1 MNLTEQQ
8 SDFLTE
14 IINIGIG
21 RSANVLNKIVKNRVS
36 LRVPKIEL
44 INVANVNKHFNSE
57 SNTEMSMVSLGFKGE
72 LLGSVALMF
81 TSSNA
86 VKMVD
91 LLTDK
96 NYEELEMDQLRSS
109 TLNEV
114 GNIVLNSL
122 IGTLGNLLKTRFKY
136 SIPQFKEC
144 KTKDIL
150 SENENK
156 AEYLIFAE
164 THFKI
169 KNTNIDGSFMLYF
182 EVGSLDAFIEKL
194 DKYSFSK

>member
-1 MNLTEQQ
+1 MNLTPQQ
-8 SDFLTE
+8 FDFLTE

-21 RSANVLNKIVKNRVS
+21 RSANVLNKIVKNRVM
-36 LRVPKIEL
+36 LRVPKIQL
-44 INVANVNKHFNSE
+44 MKIDDLAQYIDPQSLN
-57 SNTEMSMVSLGFKGE
+57 EMSLVSMGFKGD
-72 LLGSVALMF
+72 LLGSVALIF

-96 NYEELEMDQLRSS
+96 NYEQLEMDQLRSS

-122 IGTLGNLLKTRFKY
+122 IGTLGNLLKTRFRY
-136 SIPQFKEC
+136 SIPQFREC
-144 KTKDIL
+144 K
-150 SENENK
+150 SNEVLVRTSNSS
-156 AEYLIFAE
+156 EYLIYAE
-164 THFKI
+164 THFTI
-169 KNTNIDGSFMLYF
+169 KNNNIEGSFMLFF

-194 DKYSFSK
+194 DNYAL